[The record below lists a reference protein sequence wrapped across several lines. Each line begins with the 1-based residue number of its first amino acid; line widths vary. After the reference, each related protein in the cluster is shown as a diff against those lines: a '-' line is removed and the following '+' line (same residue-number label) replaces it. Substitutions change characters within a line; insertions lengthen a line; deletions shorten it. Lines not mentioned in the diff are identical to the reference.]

1 MPVSKSVGA
10 RIKRREDPRL
20 IQGLATYVDD
30 IQMPGMCY
38 VTFVRS
44 PYAHAIIKSI
54 DASAATDLEGVVAVI
69 TGEDVKDVGGV
80 PCAATDFP
88 NVQVPHHPVLATGKV
103 RFVGE
108 PVAAIVATKRYTAH
122 DAVDLVEV
130 DYDPLEAVASGE
142 AALKDDAVKI
152 HDTDTNLAFTW
163 DLEGGDVE
171 GALKS
176 ADRVVK
182 ERFVHQRLAPNPI
195 EPRGVAADYN
205 AGDDQL
211 TLWSSTQIPHI
222 LRTQIGLM
230 LGIPE
235 NRVRVIAPEVGG
247 GFGCKLNVY
256 AEEAVLGFLARKLRR
271 PVKWM
276 EGRRESFLHTIH
288 GRDQVGDVE
297 VAVQN
302 DGTITALKYTVVA
315 DMGAYYQLLSPAIP
329 TLTGLMLCGC
339 YRFKNV
345 AMHLRA
351 AFTNKMATDAYR
363 GAGRPEATYMV
374 ERIVDCVADEL
385 GVDPLEIRRKNFIAN
400 DAFPYETGTGLA
412 YDSGNYTGA
421 LDKALK
427 MADYDGLRKKQA
439 EMREQ
444 GRYLGIGLSTYAEIC
459 GMGPSTAM
467 PAGGWESG
475 TVRVDPTGKVTVL
488 TGIKPHGQGQETTF
502 AQLIADG
509 LGVEVD
515 DVKIL
520 HGDTDTVQYGTGTF
534 GSRGT
539 AVGGTAMIMAMEKV
553 KAKVKRIAAH
563 LLEAN
568 ADDIELKD
576 NRYIVRGHPEQGV
589 SLTDVSL
596 HSHRGINLPPDT
608 EPGLAEA
615 HFFEPTNFTF
625 PFGTHIA
632 VVEIDANTGE
642 IDIQRYVAVD
652 DVGNIIN
659 PMIVEGQIHG
669 GIAQGLGQAL
679 YEEVIYDE
687 SGQMMTG
694 SFMDY
699 ALPKAHNFPR
709 FELDNTVTPSPVNPM
724 GVKGV
729 GEAGTIGSTPA
740 IVNAVVDA
748 LKPFGVRNI
757 DMPLRPEKLWRLM
770 NGGASS

>member
-30 IQMPGMCY
+30 LQMPGLCY

-44 PYAHAIIKSI
+44 PHAHARIQSI
-54 DASAATDLEGVVAVI
+54 DASAATDLDGVVAVI
-69 TGEDVKDVGGV
+69 TGDDVKDVGGV

-88 NVQVPHHPVLATGKV
+88 NVQIPHHPVLASGKV

-108 PVAAIVATKRYTAH
+108 PVAAIVATDRYTAH
-122 DAVDLVEV
+122 DAVDLVDV
-130 DYDPLEAVASGE
+130 DYDPLVAVASGE
-142 AALKDDAVKI
+142 AALANDAVKI
-152 HDTDTNLAFTW
+152 HDSDTNLAFTW

-182 ERFVHQRLAPNPI
+182 QRFVHQRLAPNPL

-230 LGIPE
+230 LGMNE

-256 AEEAVLGFLARKLRR
+256 AEEAVLGFLARKLKR

-276 EGRRESFLHTIH
+276 EGRRENFLHTIH
-288 GRDQVGDVE
+288 GRDQEGEVE

-302 DGTITALKYTVVA
+302 DGTITGLKYTVVA
-315 DMGAYYQLLSPAIP
+315 DIGAYYQLLTPAIP

-339 YRFKNV
+339 YRIQNV
-345 AMHLRA
+345 SMHLKA
-351 AFTNKMATDAYR
+351 AFTNKMSTDAYR

-374 ERIVDCVADEL
+374 ERMVDCVAAEL
-385 GVDPLEIRRKNFIAN
+385 GMDPLEVRRKNFIAT

-412 YDSGNYTGA
+412 YDSGNYTIA

-427 MADYDGLRKKQA
+427 TADYEGLRKKQT
-439 EMREQ
+439 ELREQ

-459 GMGPSTAM
+459 GMGPSAAM

-509 LGVEVD
+509 LGVDVD
-515 DVKIL
+515 DVKIV
-520 HGDTDTVQYGTGTF
+520 HGDTDAVQYGTGTF

-539 AVGGTAMIMAMEKV
+539 AVGGTAMVMAMEKV
-553 KAKVKRIAAH
+553 KAKVKKIAAH
-563 LLEAN
+563 MLEAN
-568 ADDIELKD
+568 SEDIELED

-615 HFFEPTNFTF
+615 HFFEPTNFTY

-632 VVEIDANTGE
+632 VVEVDPETGE

-659 PMIVEGQIHG
+659 PTIVEGQIHG

-687 SGQMMTG
+687 AGQMLTG

-748 LKPFGVRNI
+748 LQPFGVRNI